1 LFENNIKGKKR
12 EKDSK
17 NRLYKSLAEVL
28 KGKSGRFRNNLL
40 GKRVDYSGRSV
51 IISGPELHLHQC
63 GLPRRISLTLFQN
76 FLIRYLIGRIQ
87 KGKKILTRS
96 QARKF
101 LHRQN
106 DPPLNRRGITIA
118 ALAVLLNRAPTL
130 HRFGFQAFQ
139 PQLSFG
145 RAVQIHPL
153 VCGGF
158 NADFDGDQ
166 ISIHVPVSPHSRA
179 ESLRLIIPGSH
190 LFSPAIGDP
199 MFLPSQDIILG
210 IYLLTAQRPTFLLSK
225 SFSHLPGF
233 SKDFE
238 FFTNGKE
245 LKSGN
250 IFFQQ
255 ARILQGYEK
264 GTLKIYHSVWLC
276 MVEKKIFDCE
286 QDSVLHEGS
295 IHRQGKEQKY
305 SIWYWKTK
313 IPEFHLFFTTV
324 GRVLFSSL
332 FARYSKLKLYRL
344 FFFS

>member
-1 LFENNIKGKKR
+1 MLQCLPILPPDLRPILSLGEGKVIVSDPNNLYQRVIERNSRLAQRRRLNGFQAHHYISNTYYHERLLQESLECLFENNIKGKKR

-51 IISGPELHLHQC
+51 IVSGPELRLHQC
-63 GLPRRISLTLFQN
+63 GLPYRISLTLFQN

-199 MFLPSQDIILG
+199 MFLPSQDIVLG

-250 IFFQQ
+250 IFFS
-255 ARILQGYEK
+255 
-264 GTLKIYHSVWLC
+264 TS
-276 MVEKKIFDCE
+276 
-286 QDSVLHEGS
+286 
-295 IHRQGKEQKY
+295 
-305 SIWYWKTK
+305 
-313 IPEFHLFFTTV
+313 
-324 GRVLFSSL
+324 
-332 FARYSKLKLYRL
+332 
-344 FFFS
+344 